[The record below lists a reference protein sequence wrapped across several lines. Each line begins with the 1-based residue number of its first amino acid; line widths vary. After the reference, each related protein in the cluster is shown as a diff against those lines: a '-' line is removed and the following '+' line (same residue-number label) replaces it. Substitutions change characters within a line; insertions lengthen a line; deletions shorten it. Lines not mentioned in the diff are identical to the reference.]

1 MSEQIVADRG
11 AINRD
16 PINRAAARLCTFVV
30 AGTAGMVLTLTAYSE
45 SFSATHVGPV
55 LAGLIVLHL
64 LWHRRFFWCREFALY
79 AYFVLY
85 MVIALLWTHDT
96 DLAMNTLAPAVNGIL
111 VMILFGS
118 LIIYHNIP
126 TLLAGALFGFAV
138 GAAYYTLTQ
147 GFPFSYPQ
155 DFSYNAIAGMYLF
168 GLFITLMYGCFG
180 RSSGIFVIA
189 IAPII
194 MLHIVATTSIKTN
207 LGILLGLL
215 ASAIM
220 YFRHFGRLFR
230 RKILLLVLLAS
241 ALALAVASNDALVDK
256 LGRGAQRV
264 SVGVQVLE
272 NRDDVAGYSAFAK
285 RDYWKHAGIEGW
297 KLNPVFGYGV
307 EAFRHDYGITSHS
320 TPIDL
325 LYNSGLIG
333 LILFYAI
340 FASLFWRLLQLDEHR
355 FSGQRS
361 LMFAGVVCYVF
372 VSLSGTVHYN
382 SFLACFV
389 GISSALLASRGRA
402 PRSTPGN
409 QGVSRQ

>member
-16 PINRAAARLCTFVV
+16 PINRAAARVCTFVM
-30 AGTAGMVLTLTAYSE
+30 AGTVGTVLTFTAYSE

-55 LAGLIVLHL
+55 FAGLIALHL
-64 LWHRRFFWCREFALY
+64 MWHRRFLWCREFAFY
-79 AYFVLY
+79 AYFVVY
-85 MVIALLWTHDT
+85 MVIALLWTRDT
-96 DLAMNTLAPAVNGIL
+96 DLAMNTLAPAVNGVL
-111 VMILFGS
+111 LMILFGS
-118 LIIYHNIP
+118 LISYHNIP
-126 TLLAGALFGFAV
+126 TVLVGALFGFAV

-180 RSSGIFVIA
+180 RSSGVVVVA
-189 IAPII
+189 IAVVI

-207 LGILLGLL
+207 LGILLGLV
-215 ASAIM
+215 AAGIM

-230 RKILLLVLLAS
+230 RKILLLIVLGGGMGF
-241 ALALAVASNDALVDK
+241 AVASNDALVDAM
-256 LGRGAQRV
+256 GRGLQRV
-264 SVGVQVLE
+264 SVGVQVLQ
-272 NRDDVAGYSAFAK
+272 NRDNVAGYSAFAE

-297 KLNPVFGYGV
+297 RLNPVFGYGV

-320 TPIDL
+320 TPVDV

-333 LILFYAI
+333 FILFYGM
-340 FASLFWRLLQLDEHR
+340 FVSLFWRLLELKDRQL
-355 FSGQRS
+355 SSQRS

-382 SFLACFV
+382 GFLACFV
-389 GISSALLASRGRA
+389 GISSALLAVRGSA
-402 PRSTPGN
+402 PARR
-409 QGVSRQ
+409 VA